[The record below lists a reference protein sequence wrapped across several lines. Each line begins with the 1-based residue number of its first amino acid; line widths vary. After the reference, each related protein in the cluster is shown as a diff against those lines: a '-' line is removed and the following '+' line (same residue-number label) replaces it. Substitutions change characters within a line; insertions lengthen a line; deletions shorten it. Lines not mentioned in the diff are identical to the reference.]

1 MSGAWGNVIFVRLSR
16 KIKYPRLWFPCSFV
30 TPLCLTSKRKG
41 KYHCSKL
48 SGDFAIWGYWFSA
61 YFLLGFCALY
71 WIDSHSCSHVGSEV
85 WELCFTYFF
94 FLKTH
99 SQWLPLIFHL
109 NWLSIF
115 FYWCHWELFGD
126 FLVFFL
132 LQAPWF
138 LLYLNSW
145 FSPGILSADFFLL
158 SSLINTAFYLINCHD
173 FKYLHI
179 CDSQIFN
186 FTLRYNP
193 EIYNSIL
200 IPVIFVKY
208 YTYFPS
214 TSEALVISTWI
225 LCYIRSYILY

>member
-1 MSGAWGNVIFVRLSR
+1 ML
-16 KIKYPRLWFPCSFV
+16 
-30 TPLCLTSKRKG
+30 
-41 KYHCSKL
+41 
-48 SGDFAIWGYWFSA
+48 
-61 YFLLGFCALY
+61 
-71 WIDSHSCSHVGSEV
+71 
-85 WELCFTYFF
+85 FF
-94 FLKTH
+94 FFFTFHENFLSLIHFYFNLISFCFLLKTH

-200 IPVIFVKY
+200 IPVIFVEY